1 VDKSRFLTIDFK
13 LLWEYIGYIT
23 NKKVLNMKN
32 YTMKQIKKAW
42 FSAYNEDIK
51 IEYKGFIT
59 LLKKQLKQVKTK

>member
-1 VDKSRFLTIDFK
+1 MGKSRFLTIDIEIR
-13 LLWEYIGYIT
+13 WEYMGYII

-32 YTMKQIKKAW
+32 YTIKQIRKAW

-51 IEYKGFIT
+51 IEYKGFIN

>member
-1 VDKSRFLTIDFK
+1 
-13 LLWEYIGYIT
+13 
-23 NKKVLNMKN
+23 MKN

-59 LLKKQLKQVKTK
+59 LLKKQLKEVKTK